1 MAAKVAD
8 RLEASDTEV
17 HAGLVGLV
25 SNGKGPVVLLRA
37 DMDALPVAEA
47 MGRPLPAG
55 PPPRRGRKGGGGDA
69 RLRP

>member
-47 MGRPLPAG
+47 MGRPYASRATAPTG
-55 PPPRRGRKGGGGDA
+55 PEGRW
-69 RLRP
+69 R